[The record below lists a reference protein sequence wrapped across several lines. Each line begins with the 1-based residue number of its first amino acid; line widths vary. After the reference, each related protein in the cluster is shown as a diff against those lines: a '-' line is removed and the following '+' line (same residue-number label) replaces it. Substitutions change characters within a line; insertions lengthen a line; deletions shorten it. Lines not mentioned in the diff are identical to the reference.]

1 MKKEEKTGRLL
12 PDRKAGLYGIQA
24 LTDAE
29 LLALILRSGT
39 RSADVLQTAERIL
52 SEIGGNIG
60 GITAVSLNRLNALT
74 GIGRAKAMQIS
85 AIAELSRRI
94 WNSRRDLRIPLTSSA
109 KVYETFREDLRYAR
123 TEEVHIALLD
133 VKCCLIRRELLTRGT
148 LRASPVS
155 PREVF
160 ETALTNHAASF
171 ILVHNH
177 PSGDCTPSKE
187 DSAVTETLRSLGNA
201 MQLPMLDHIIIG
213 NPGYYSFKDAGAMG

>member
-74 GIGRAKAMQIS
+74 GIGRAKSMQIS

-109 KVYETFREDLRYAR
+109 EVYETFREDLRYAR